1 LLRAANPDARHC
13 YEQAAEARQRAFA
26 TSDAMVRDDLL
37 ASEARWL
44 KLAQSYEF
52 SERLSEFLNRP
63 VSLPEH
69 PVCRSCGL
77 AMWLIEIQS
86 SGATVNYVY
95 ECKVCETKTVLA
107 DSKGVTGAN

>member
-1 LLRAANPDARHC
+1 MLKAASPNARHC
-13 YEQAAEARQRAFA
+13 YEQAAEARRRACA
-26 TSDAMVRDDLL
+26 TNDAPTRDDLL

-69 PVCRSCGL
+69 PVCRGCGL